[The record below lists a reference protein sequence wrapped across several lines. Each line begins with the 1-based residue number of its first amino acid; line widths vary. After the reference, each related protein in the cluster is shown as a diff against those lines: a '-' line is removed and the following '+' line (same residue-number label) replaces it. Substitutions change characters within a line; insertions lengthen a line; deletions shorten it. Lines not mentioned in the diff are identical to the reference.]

1 MDERITLIVT
11 VNKLKEYIEKDEIT
25 KAKEFLYNMND
36 LLRANDDEEK
46 EYKGNFQV
54 IKKGMY
60 VTTDTE
66 FIEKEYN
73 PKVKDKIDKC
83 ENPDFYRVDY
93 SRLKNLYKVL
103 ERSIDNKHIRV
114 RGVIGLTEDVILI
127 VDTDKVP
134 VYDVLVDRDVAVSRF
149 TV

>member
-1 MDERITLIVT
+1 MDERITLVVT
-11 VNKLKEYIEKDEIT
+11 VNKLKEYIEKDEIS

-36 LLRANDDEEK
+36 LLRANDEEEK
-46 EYKGNFQV
+46 ENKVNIKV

-60 VTTDTE
+60 ITTDKE

-73 PKVKDKIDKC
+73 PKVKDKIDKG

-93 SRLKNLYKVL
+93 SRLKNLYEVL

-114 RGVIGLTEDVILI
+114 RGVIGLTENVISI
-127 VDTDKVP
+127 MDTDKVP
-134 VYDVLVDRDVAVSRF
+134 AYDVLVDREVIVSRF